1 MSIMQDYE
9 EYRKQIGA
17 KKYDAIDEYI
27 QLFGKTKEWEDGI
40 KEIRKI
46 KDIQEWEKQN
56 KELHKRC
63 KPVFIEDVVM
73 NQEEWEK
80 FEDWYDDR
88 HTYIIKVWENEELR
102 DQGLSDIIEVGIE
115 DFETAV
121 EKAKELYEDNCY
133 ASIEVQTGDEQ
144 DTLYFKDNKEEKYY
158 HLEEY
163 LKEKEDELDEP
174 E

>member
-9 EYRKQIGA
+9 EYREQIGA

-27 QLFGKTKEWEDGI
+27 QLFGKTKEWEEGI

-63 KPVFIEDVVM
+63 KPVFIEDVVL
-73 NQEEWEK
+73 NREEWEK
-80 FEDWYDDR
+80 FEDWYEDR
-88 HTYIIKVWENEELR
+88 NTYIIKVWQNSDLR
-102 DQGLSDIIEVGIE
+102 EAGLSDILEIGIE
-115 DFETAV
+115 DLKTAV
-121 EKAKELYEDNCY
+121 DKAKKIYENNCY
-133 ASIEVQTGDEQ
+133 ASIEVQTGDEEK
-144 DTLYFKDNKEEKYY
+144 TLYFRDNKKEKYY
-158 HLEEY
+158 YIEDN

-174 E
+174 

>member
-9 EYRKQIGA
+9 EYREQIGA

-27 QLFGKTKEWEDGI
+27 QLFGKTKEWEEGI

-63 KPVFIEDVVM
+63 KPVFIEDVVL
-73 NQEEWEK
+73 NREEWEK
-80 FEDWYDDR
+80 FEDWYEDR
-88 HTYIIKVWENEELR
+88 NTYIIKVWENSDLR
-102 DQGLSDIIEVGIE
+102 ESGLSDILEIGIE
-115 DFETAV
+115 DLKTAV
-121 EKAKELYEDNCY
+121 DKAKKIYENNCY
-133 ASIEVQTGDEQ
+133 ASIEVQTGDEEK
-144 DTLYFKDNKEEKYY
+144 TLYFRDNKKEKYY
-158 HLEEY
+158 YIEDN

-174 E
+174 